1 MAFPERFLSELT
13 EKNEITDV
21 VSQYVKL
28 TKRSGSNL
36 FGLCPFHSEKTP
48 SFSVAPDKQIFHC
61 FGCGKG
67 GGVISFIMEI
77 ENLSYPDAVRFLA
90 NRAGIPVP
98 EEERDAGYGKRERML
113 ELNKAAARF
122 FYDCICA
129 PGGET
134 GRAYLEKRGI
144 SHQMAVR
151 FGLGLAPDTW
161 DSLTKAMR
169 AKGYSD
175 AELFEAG
182 LVRRSKNGGGGVY
195 DTFRNRLMFPVIDV
209 RGSVI
214 GFSGRILDD
223 GEPKYMNS
231 PETVVFS
238 KSHNLFAL
246 NLAKKSKKGYIILS
260 EGNIDVVALHQAG
273 FDSAVASL
281 GTSLT
286 PEQARLISRYTDTVI
301 IIYDGDA
308 AGQKATQ
315 RAINILGKLNLK
327 VKVVKLTGAKD
338 PDEYIKKFGAAA
350 FAKVLEG
357 SEENKDYLLSDMAAK
372 FDMNNDGDR
381 ISFLKEAVAYVAGFW
396 GAVEREV
403 YIDRLSEMT
412 RVPRKAIADEVER
425 ACAAK
430 QKSAKKQ
437 QQREDTQPVKKA
449 QPAAKA
455 LRYENVKSAMAEE
468 GVVRLLYYAP
478 ELFRDRPISS
488 GDFSSPLLGG
498 LFDALSEKC
507 ISGTNPNISALE
519 QDFAPEEISL
529 LTRIINEPVDLSNG
543 AAALKNYIDIVEYEK
558 IALSPEGAQEDSLLR
573 MAEEKRRQSGTY
585 GGKDK

>member
-1 MAFPERFLSELT
+1 MAFPESFLSELT

-48 SFSVAPDKQIFHC
+48 SFSVAPDKQIYHC

-67 GGVISFIMEI
+67 GGVIGFIMEI

-98 EEERDAGYGKRERML
+98 EENRDEGYGKRERVL

-122 FYDCICA
+122 FYDCLCS
-129 PGGET
+129 PGGEL
-134 GRAYLEKRGI
+134 GRAYLKKRAI
-144 SHQMAVR
+144 SPQMAVR

-169 AKGYSD
+169 SRGFSD
-175 AELFEAG
+175 TELFEAG
-182 LVRRSKNGGGGVY
+182 LVRRSNKGGGVY

-231 PETVVFS
+231 PETIVFN
-238 KSHNLFAL
+238 KSRNLFAM

-260 EGNIDVVALHQAG
+260 EGNIDVVSLHQSG
-273 FDSAVASL
+273 FDCAVASL

-286 PEQARLISRYTDTVI
+286 PEQARLISRYSDTVI
-301 IIYDGDA
+301 IIYDGDS

-327 VKVVKLTGAKD
+327 VRVVKLTGAKD
-338 PDEYIKKFGAAA
+338 PDEYIKKFGADA
-350 FAKVLEG
+350 FAQVLEG
-357 SEENKDYLLSDMAAK
+357 SEENRDYLLSDIASRYSMES
-372 FDMNNDGDR
+372 DDGR
-381 ISFLKEAVAYVAGFW
+381 IAFLKEAVAYVAGFW

-425 ACAAK
+425 ACVSK
-430 QKSAKKQ
+430 QKNAKR
-437 QQREDTQPVKKA
+437 QREREETQPVKRM
-449 QPAAKA
+449 QPVFKE
-455 LRYENVKSAMAEE
+455 LRYENVRSAKAEE
-468 GVVRLLYYAP
+468 GVIRLLYYAP
-478 ELFRDRPISS
+478 ELFGNCAIGEES
-488 GDFSSPLLGG
+488 FSSPVLGR
-498 LFDALSEKC
+498 LYTALREKG
-507 ISGTNPNISALE
+507 ISGARPGLSALE
-519 QDFAPEEISL
+519 GEFSGGEISL
-529 LTRIINEPVDLSNG
+529 LTGIINEPVDLSNG
-543 AAALKNYIDIVEYEK
+543 EAALRDYIETIISEK
-558 IALSPEGAQEDSLLR
+558 IAMSLNQENDDSGLLR

-585 GGKDK
+585 GGKE